1 KLLTTMSASNSDAAA
16 AEDCF
21 DIEQVTKIFER
32 SLIAEDDVRM
42 DDYLEAYEEIMK
54 FFLLMGSVFTFVS
67 SDVRN
72 KLDILYEFRKNDV
85 EELKHFDTI
94 KTMLLFEKDGSLLLQ
109 KGYVSGSRTLLRLHR
124 GLEFVYEFLNRLQSV
139 ADDEKAHTVCKAA
152 YNDTLA
158 KHHPFLIRKGAQ
170 VAMYTIP
177 TRGDLLRRVCNNV
190 DVARAL
196 QLLPEMLQQM
206 RSAYDRT
213 NELYSLHELHNL
225 P

>member
-1 KLLTTMSASNSDAAA
+1 MSAVSDSAGA
-16 AEDCF
+16 DNCF
-21 DIEQVTKIFER
+21 DIEKVSDLFEG
-32 SLIAEDDVRM
+32 SLIDDDDVRM

-72 KLDILYEFRKNDV
+72 KLDILYDLRQQDN
-85 EELKHFDTI
+85 EENKHFDSI
-94 KTMLLFEKDGSLLLQ
+94 KTMLLYEKGASLLHQ

-124 GLEFVYEFLNRLQSV
+124 GLEFVYEFLLRLQDV
-139 ADDEKAHTVCKAA
+139 ADEEKAHHICKSA

-170 VAMYTIP
+170 VAMFAIP
-177 TRGDLLRRVCNNV
+177 TRGELFKRVCNDANV
-190 DVARAL
+190 SNAIQRLPDMLRNMQNVYNRTD
-196 QLLPEMLQQM
+196 QLYTLE
-206 RSAYDRT
+206 
-213 NELYSLHELHNL
+213 ELHSL